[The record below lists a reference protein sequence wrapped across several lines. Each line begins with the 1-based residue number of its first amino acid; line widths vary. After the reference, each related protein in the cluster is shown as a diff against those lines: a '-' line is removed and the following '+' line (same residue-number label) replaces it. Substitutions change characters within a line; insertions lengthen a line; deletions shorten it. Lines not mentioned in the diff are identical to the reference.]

1 MADHLDAPGLTSPAM
16 DARVDITDHYVFQK
30 PGQSDHTILILNVNP
45 LAPTHAQEFRP
56 DAVYETL
63 VDANGDAKPE
73 ISFRYRFSRKE
84 ADRQFATVFRVELQH
99 ELEDGHLELETDA
112 DLLVPF
118 APVSFGSDELIT
130 RGRHDVEFYAGFR
143 SDPFFFDLMGFLN
156 NFMFTGTDFFLNL
169 NVFSI
174 ALDVPNGLLGRNPN
188 IGVWTRTLIP
198 MLYQPDHVTQ
208 VDQMGRPAI
217 NTVFNHGNDKNLFNM
232 IQPDQMRQTKS
243 VDPPTTG
250 ETFLDKFRDT
260 LEALGGYSPAQA
272 LTIAEI
278 LLPDILT
285 FDRSKPAGYLNGRR
299 LQDDVIDISLSL
311 VTNGKIT
318 TDKVGPHTDY
328 LSQFPYVG
336 KPHQPHV

>member
-30 PGQSDHTILILNVNP
+30 PGQPDHVILILNVNP

-56 DAVYETL
+56 DAIYETL
-63 VDANGDAKPE
+63 VDTNADAKPE
-73 ISFRYRFSRKE
+73 IAFRYRFTRKE
-84 ADRQFATVFRVELQH
+84 HERQFARVSRVELRHALQ
-99 ELEDGHLELETDA
+99 DGHLEGEGDA
-112 DLLVPF
+112 DILVPH
-118 APVSFGSDELIT
+118 ASVSFGSDEIIT
-130 RGRHDVEFYAGFR
+130 RGRHDVQFYAGFR

-156 NFMFTGTDFFLNL
+156 NFMFTGADFFANL

-174 ALDVPNGLLGRNPN
+174 ALDVPNRLLGQNPK
-188 IGVWTRTLIP
+188 IGVWTRTLLP
-198 MLYQPDHVTQ
+198 MTWQPDHVTQ

-217 NTVFNHGNDKNLFNM
+217 NTVFNHGNDKNLFNVTP
-232 IQPDQMRQTKS
+232 PDKQRQLRS
-243 VDPPTTG
+243 VDPSTAG
-250 ETFLDKFRDT
+250 ETFLEKFT
-260 LEALGGYSPAQA
+260 AELEALGGYSPDQA
-272 LTIAEI
+272 LAIASI

-285 FDRSKPAGYLNGRR
+285 FDYSSPAGYLNGRR

-328 LSQFPYVG
+328 LSHFPFVG

>member
-1 MADHLDAPGLTSPAM
+1 M
-16 DARVDITDHYVFQK
+16 DARVDITDHYVFPK
-30 PGQSDHTILILNVNP
+30 PGQSGHTILILNVNP

-63 VDANGDAKPE
+63 IDTNGDAKPE
-73 ISFRYRFSRKE
+73 IAFRYRFSRKE
-84 ADRQFATVFRVELQH
+84 LDRQFATVFRVELQH
-99 ELEDGHLELETDA
+99 DLQDGHLELETDA
-112 DLLVPF
+112 DLLVPL
-118 APVSFGSDELIT
+118 APVSFGSEAIIT
-130 RGRHDVEFYAGFR
+130 RGRYDVQFYAGFR

-156 NFMFTGTDFFLNL
+156 NLTFTGTDFFANL

-174 ALDVPNGLLGRNPN
+174 VLDVPDRLLGANPA

-217 NTVFNHGNDKNLFNM
+217 NTVFNHGNDKNLFNATPPAK
-232 IQPDQMRQTKS
+232 QRQLIS
-243 VDPPTTG
+243 VDPPTAG
-250 ETFLDKFRDT
+250 QTFLQKFQQT

-272 LTIAEI
+272 LAIAEI

-328 LSQFPYVG
+328 LPDFPYVG
-336 KPHQPHV
+336 KPHQSHV